1 MKQEN
6 RNSRGAEID
15 AWLDSFTAMEPQMA
29 SPGFEQRVMDAI
41 RLEQIGQSS
50 ALGRVVGSW
59 QTIAAGFA
67 VLLALNL
74 YTAFSIKKA
83 DRITDASTN
92 SASVYDATVDMDTYN
107 NYSLLVFDNNH

>member
-59 QTIAAGFA
+59 QTIAAGIA

-83 DRITDASTN
+83 DRITDA
-92 SASVYDATVDMDTYN
+92 ASVYDAMVDMDTYN
-107 NYSLLVFDNNH
+107 NYSLMVFDNNH